1 MAMPRVIAYPRK
13 RKTGAPMSDVTL
25 WIQRAAGGD
34 RSAFDAAFE
43 AIHRELKSLAARRLY
58 ADPRATLS
66 PTMLVN
72 ETWLKLADG
81 SGVQAE
87 NRAHFF
93 RIAARAMRQ
102 IWIDR
107 QRSRGAE
114 LERVRLYVQSE
125 GGEISSGF
133 DDWVELIDWE
143 QAMQVLEQTDPELAE
158 LVALRVFSGLDL
170 EEIASLKQLSLRT
183 VQRHWKSARAFLLHA
198 V

>member
-1 MAMPRVIAYPRK
+1 
-13 RKTGAPMSDVTL
+13 MSDVTL
-25 WIQRAAGGD
+25 WIQRAARGD
-34 RSAFDAAFE
+34 RAAFDAAFE
-43 AIHRELKSLAARRLY
+43 VIQRELKGLAARRLN

-81 SGVQAE
+81 NGVQAE

-93 RIAARAMRQ
+93 RIAASAMRQ

-107 QRSRGAE
+107 QRARGAE
-114 LERVRLYVQSE
+114 LERIRLYVQAEGSE
-125 GGEISSGF
+125 TASGF
-133 DDWVELIDWE
+133 DDWIELIDWE
-143 QAMQVLEQTDPELAE
+143 QAMQALEQSDPELAE
-158 LVALRVFSGLDL
+158 LVALRVFSGLEL
-170 EEIASLKQLSLRT
+170 EEIASLKQVSLRT

>member
-1 MAMPRVIAYPRK
+1 
-13 RKTGAPMSDVTL
+13 MSDVTL
-25 WIQRAAGGD
+25 WIQRAASGD

-81 SGVQAE
+81 SGVHAE

-93 RIAARAMRQ
+93 RIAASAMRQ

-125 GGEISSGF
+125 GSETSSGF

-143 QAMQVLEQTDPELAE
+143 QAMQALEQTDPELAE
-158 LVALRVFSGLDL
+158 LVALRVFSGLELD
-170 EEIASLKQLSLRT
+170 EIANLKQISLRT
-183 VQRHWKSARAFLLHA
+183 VQRQWKSARAFLLHA